1 MLRSELWLRPLRKR
15 GKRVACWSPRKEAS
29 KYPATQP
36 ELILLDILLPGISG
50 IEAAR
55 RIRRVSRRSQI
66 IFVSQHDSE
75 HMARAA
81 LETGGRGY
89 VVKSDAG
96 RELLKAISAVR
107 QGLLITTT
115 KFRIARSAATGGVGQ
130 TKKEWSGPRDLSGPR
145 TNGRFVV

>member
-1 MLRSELWLRPLRKR
+1 LEVICETADGEEAVAKAEEL
-15 GKRVACWSPRKEAS
+15 
-29 KYPATQP
+29 QP

-107 QGLLITTT
+107 QGQ
-115 KFRIARSAATGGVGQ
+115 V
-130 TKKEWSGPRDLSGPR
+130 
-145 TNGRFVV
+145 FVSQRMIDQGWVN